1 MYKPQFRSKT
11 FLKTDND
18 VLDQIDWM
26 DDGDELRKY
35 YADVVGYD
43 LESLIN
49 ELDRIETISPY
60 QDIND
65 RQKEI
70 VQGLLAVRLGL
81 GFELHYMLDMLSE
94 EFQAIQK
101 ELVKLNDL
109 KARFEKHRHCLDKTY
124 GETPVW

>member
-1 MYKPQFRSKT
+1 MYKPEFRSKT
-11 FLKTDND
+11 FLRTNKYI
-18 VLDQIDWM
+18 LDHIDFM
-26 DDGDELRKY
+26 DDPDELREY
-35 YADVVGYD
+35 YAKVVGYD
-43 LESLIN
+43 TQSLIE

-70 VQGLLAVRLGL
+70 VQELLSVRLGL

-101 ELVKLNDL
+101 VLETLKEL